1 MTNEKEDRVSV
12 SRDCSISA
20 DFALAR
26 FEGPAR
32 QAINHAVSTAKRI
45 SVACL
50 LFLPVLSLSAEAAA
64 PKAATQGPAFYRL
77 ALGRFEITALSDGTH
92 PFPVHSV
99 LTELTTDGK
108 TVPVDQ
114 ASPGEVDARLAES
127 KLSVPVAGSIN
138 AFLVNTGTKLILIDS
153 GAGSLYGECCGH
165 LLENLKAAG
174 YQPEQVDDIYLTH
187 LHADHVGGIAPNGK
201 MAFPNAVVHV
211 SKIDADYWLSEKNE
225 KEAPSLLKSMFDGD
239 RASLKP
245 YSDAGKLKP
254 FDYGSP
260 LSPGITPLSAPGHTP
275 GHSFYSV
282 ESEGEKLLVWGDVVH
297 VAPIQFP
304 DPHVTVAYD
313 SDAKEAESAREAVF
327 SDAAQKGYWIAAAHI
342 SFPGLGHVG
351 SKDGHFYW
359 IPANYE
365 AGPFATK

>member
-1 MTNEKEDRVSV
+1 MSSSTNPSRVP
-12 SRDCSISA
+12 DPA
-20 DFALAR
+20 
-26 FEGPAR
+26 PAR
-32 QAINHAVSTAKRI
+32 VRRPGQQAINLAVSTAIKL
-45 SVACL
+45 SLAWCL
-50 LFLPVLSLSAEAAA
+50 LLPALGLTAQAAA
-64 PKAATQGPAFYRL
+64 PKATTQGPAFYRM
-77 ALGRFEITALSDGTH
+77 ALGKFEITALSDGTH
-92 PFPVHSV
+92 PFPVHTV
-99 LTELTTDGK
+99 LTELSSDGK
-108 TVPVDQ
+108 VIPADQ
-114 ASPGEVDARLAES
+114 ASPGEVDASLAES

-153 GAGSLYGECCGH
+153 GAGTLYGECCGH
-165 LLENLKAAG
+165 LIENLNAAG

-201 MAFPNAVVHV
+201 MAFPNAVIHV
-211 SKIDADYWLSEKNE
+211 SKVDADYWLSEKNE

-260 LSPGITPLSAPGHTP
+260 LSPGITPLAAPGHTP

-297 VAPIQFP
+297 VAPVQFP

-313 SDAKEAESAREAVF
+313 SDAKNAESAREAVF

-365 AGPFATK
+365 AGPVVTK

>member
-1 MTNEKEDRVSV
+1 MSGSTNL
-12 SRDCSISA
+12 SISVDSA
-20 DFALAR
+20 PVR
-26 FEGPAR
+26 VRHPSQQG
-32 QAINHAVSTAKRI
+32 INVAVSAVKKL
-45 SVACL
+45 SVACF
-50 LFLPVLSLSAEAAA
+50 LFLSVPALFAQAAA
-64 PKAATQGPAFYRL
+64 PKAATQGPAFYRI
-77 ALGRFEITALSDGTH
+77 ALGKFEITALSDGTH

-99 LTELTTDGK
+99 LTELSTDGK
-108 TVPVDQ
+108 IIPADQ
-114 ASPGEVDARLAES
+114 ASPGEVDARLAEN

-174 YQPEQVDDIYLTH
+174 YRPEQVDDIYLTH

-201 MAFPNAVVHV
+201 IAFPNAVIHV
-211 SKIDADYWLSEKNE
+211 SKVDADYWLSEKNE

-254 FDYGSP
+254 FDYGSS
-260 LSPGITPLSAPGHTP
+260 LSPGITPLAAPGHTP

-297 VAPIQFP
+297 VAPVQFP
-304 DPHVTVAYD
+304 DPHITVAYD
-313 SDAKEAESAREAVF
+313 SDAKDAERAREAVF

-342 SFPGLGHVG
+342 SFPGLGHIG
-351 SKDGHFYW
+351 SKNGHFYW

-365 AGPFATK
+365 AGPVVTK